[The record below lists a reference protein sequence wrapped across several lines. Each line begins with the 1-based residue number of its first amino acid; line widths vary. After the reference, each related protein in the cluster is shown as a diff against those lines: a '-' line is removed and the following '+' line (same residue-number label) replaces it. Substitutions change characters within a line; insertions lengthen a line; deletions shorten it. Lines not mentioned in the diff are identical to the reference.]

1 MQLFGSQNKRT
12 RDYELNE
19 GCSEMSKSGLNQDS
33 GTVRLQVFS
42 VFLRRL
48 KNSSRFLHKFST
60 EAGFIRF
67 GFALTLISTS
77 LLAGCSKS
85 SGWVR
90 RGLGDDSG
98 ADDRSVA
105 RLEEVAAPESASD
118 ADRSR
123 ERKFQLTGMTK
134 PVGEPS
140 LITLGPGD
148 SFESHIQNAQG
159 VVLVDFF
166 AEWCGPCK
174 KQSVILHDLE
184 PEAAEYGAK
193 IIKIDVDEHKD
204 IAKKFGVSS
213 MPTLIVFKNG
223 EIVDRQTGLTD
234 RRSVK
239 RLLKM

>member
-1 MQLFGSQNKRT
+1 
-12 RDYELNE
+12 
-19 GCSEMSKSGLNQDS
+19 MSKSGLNQDS

-48 KNSSRFLHKFST
+48 KNSSRLHHKLPT
-60 EAGFIRF
+60 GTGAIRF

-90 RGLGDDSG
+90 RSLGSESSADDSG
-98 ADDRSVA
+98 IA
-105 RLEEVAAPESASD
+105 RLEEEATPESAPN

-134 PVGEPS
+134 PAGEPS
-140 LITLGPGD
+140 LITLRPGD
-148 SFESHIQNAQG
+148 NFESHIQNAQG

-166 AEWCGPCK
+166 AEWCGQCK

-193 IIKIDVDEHKD
+193 IIKIDVDEHKE

>member
-1 MQLFGSQNKRT
+1 
-12 RDYELNE
+12 
-19 GCSEMSKSGLNQDS
+19 MSKRGLNQDS
-33 GTVRLQVFS
+33 ATARRQVFS
-42 VFLRRL
+42 VFLRSLHDSTSLLYKLPAGTGLIRL
-48 KNSSRFLHKFST
+48 
-60 EAGFIRF
+60 
-67 GFALTLISTS
+67 GFALTLMSTF

-85 SGWVR
+85 SSWVR
-90 RGLGDDSG
+90 RGHRDDSS
-98 ADDRSVA
+98 ANDRGIA
-105 RLEEVAAPESASD
+105 RLEEETAPESASN

-134 PVGEPS
+134 PAAEPS

-148 SFESHIQNAQG
+148 SFESQIQNAQG

-174 KQSVILHDLE
+174 KQAVILHDLE

-193 IIKIDVDEHKD
+193 IVKIDVDEHKD

-213 MPTLIVFKNG
+213 LPTLIVFKNG

-234 RRSVK
+234 RRSVE